1 MLNKKMNKFEN
12 FAHKLIFRKVAVA
25 KDKRYALSMV
35 KIENKNYLYPAIAK
49 SIYSH
54 RQLLSTLVV
63 SEFPKFDEIKKIP
76 PIILRKGGLE
86 DELIWTASILSM
98 YKDRLEYFVTLKN
111 DYYSLLYNNEPE
123 MALNKLDEIESIFG
137 YSLWLVRSKIYC
149 IYLKDGS
156 IKKQEYIE
164 DIIDKKQYQNDFEL
178 QFIINY
184 SNAIEGNKEYEEY
197 KNTIKD
203 IYKNLNIGYERVS
216 HNLYRLA
223 PDEVVNI
230 NNYDH
235 IISQEEIRT
244 IIDRYETFIF
254 SLYSSVAKGLVSDIL
269 LERLENLF
277 EVENEELLKNCFK
290 SYKYSCD
297 FEEKDFHPYNEYTKG
312 NYSWFTNNS
321 VDNLNL
327 MASAL
332 ANLDKKL
339 DEINLKNKIINS
351 IKNILNNINQKDEI
365 NFLKKHVALNFGNSY
380 CYQILIALN
389 EFDGEYLDNFENI
402 LFLNKNPKTYIRLMK
417 NNQINDKCLDDNISL
432 FLLNSLKLNDVNM
445 LDKIKN
451 SIPENR
457 FNNYLGIIKL
467 NSNDYNGALRLFS
480 CNEESSNNYIKRQA
494 KVNIFNTYIKANYS
508 NKALE
513 FFADE
518 IINNGSID
526 NRIDAL
532 EFFKNNYGEV
542 SILES
547 INFSILVDYLKKNK
561 LIDPIFDLNLSDL
574 LDYVLIKHNIDSP
587 IELFDFYENN
597 LSKSVKYY
605 LKNICTLNIIDSLP
619 IYKYL
624 DEVEL
629 LRIQICQKLVD
640 LDVDNS
646 KQYRSEIAQITK
658 NIEVSR
664 LFKVV
669 ETGRIF
675 VDTESLKPIVFEST
689 SRGLEKCKE
698 ILSNDI
704 HETNQKL
711 KEILNSI
718 YKDQYPQLKNVYLPK
733 NELEES
739 YFNISRNIIDE
750 FYFNPAYGLDT
761 HISTAIRHGW
771 LEGYLTKPFIES
783 RIHFELIEGKY
794 IVNEDWDDMLMN
806 VNVKFKKEL
815 QRDLIASNKK
825 LNDGIKTYL
834 NKKLQ
839 FDAIDGNEKNSLFN
853 IFWLKEQHDEV
864 VDFIKEDTLVEEL
877 IEKIFFICRNNLEGD
892 LMNIREDIDKFSE
905 QIINQLDRIS
915 EKMVKSLDRNYLSDH
930 LNRIIQAKENF
941 HDKMQTVKSWFY
953 ISTDLGLESFPI
965 THAVSVCIKQIE
977 NCFGTGKP
985 NIIFNDKSEHLNGEY
1000 FEGLCKILFLLI
1012 QNAIIHNDFTND
1024 DNLDLDLKIFDNAL
1038 HIVCSNLISTD
1049 KDINQFRKDLAIA
1062 QTNLTVN
1069 RACLEGGS
1077 GLSKIKVIA
1086 EFDFKKEFDIKLDV
1100 SDDYLFSVFIVIKD
1114 INDLRC

>member
-1 MLNKKMNKFEN
+1 MLHKKANKFETL
-12 FAHKLIFRKVAVA
+12 AHKIVFRKVAAA
-25 KDKRYALSMV
+25 KEKRYALSIV

-49 SIYSH
+49 SICSH
-54 RQLLSTLVV
+54 RQLISTLVV
-63 SEFPKFDEIKKIP
+63 SEFPNFNEIKKIP
-76 PIILRKGGLE
+76 QLILKKGNLE

-98 YKDRLEYFVTLKN
+98 YKDQLELFATLKN
-111 DYYSLLYNNEPE
+111 EYYNLLYNDEPQI
-123 MALNKLDEIESIFG
+123 AFNKLDQIENTFG

-164 DIIDKKQYQNDFEL
+164 NIVENKQYQNDFEL

-184 SNAIEGNKEYEEY
+184 SNAIEDNKEYEEY
-197 KNTIKD
+197 KGTIKD
-203 IYKNLNIGYERVS
+203 IYKNLNIENERVS

-223 PDEVVNI
+223 PDEVITI

-235 IISQEEIRT
+235 IISQEEIRA

-254 SLYSSVAKGLVSDIL
+254 SLYSSVSKGLVSNAF
-269 LERLENLF
+269 LERLEKIF
-277 EVENEELLKNCFK
+277 DIENEELIRNSYS
-290 SYKYSCD
+290 SYKNFYG
-297 FEEKDFHPYNEYTKG
+297 FEKEDFHPYNEYTKG
-312 NYSWFTNNS
+312 NYSWFLNNS
-321 VDNLNL
+321 VENLNL
-327 MASAL
+327 IASAL
-332 ANLDKKL
+332 ANLDKNL
-339 DEINLKNKIINS
+339 EEINLKNKIINS
-351 IKNILNNINQKDEI
+351 IKNILNNINQKNEI
-365 NFLKKHVALNFGNSY
+365 NFLKKHIALNFGNSY

-389 EFDGEYLDNFENI
+389 EFDGENIDGFENV
-402 LFLNKNPKTYIRLMK
+402 LFLNKNPKTYIRLLK
-417 NNQINDKCLDDNISL
+417 DNEIDNKYLNENISL
-432 FLLNSLKLNDVNM
+432 VLLNSLKLNNIDM
-445 LDKIKN
+445 LDKIKPC
-451 SIPENR
+451 IPENR
-457 FNNYLGIIKL
+457 FNNYLGIIRL
-467 NSNDYNGALRLFS
+467 NNENYAGALELFRG
-480 CNEESSNNYIKRQA
+480 NEKSINNYIKRQA
-494 KVNIFNTYIKANYS
+494 KLNIFNTYLKANYS
-508 NKALE
+508 NKALD
-513 FFADE
+513 FFAEE

-526 NRIDAL
+526 NRIDAV
-532 EFFKNNYGEV
+532 EFFKKNYGDTA
-542 SILES
+542 ILGN

-574 LDYVLIKHNIDSP
+574 LDYVLIKHNIDNP

-597 LSKSVKYY
+597 LNNSVKYF
-605 LKNICTLNIIDSLP
+605 LKNICTLNVIDSLP
-619 IYKYL
+619 IYTHL

-640 LDVDNS
+640 LDVENS
-646 KQYRSEIAQITK
+646 KQYRSEIALITK

-698 ILSNDI
+698 LLSLDKQTI
-704 HETNQKL
+704 NQKL

-739 YFNISRNIIDE
+739 YFNISRNVIDE

-761 HISTAIRHGW
+761 HVSTAIRHGW

-783 RIHFELIEGKY
+783 RIHFELIDGKFK
-794 IVNEDWDDMLMN
+794 INEQWGDMLNN

-839 FDAIDGNEKNSLFN
+839 FDAIDCNEKNSLFN
-853 IFWLKEQHDEV
+853 IFWHKDQHDEV
-864 VDFIKEDTLVEEL
+864 VDFIKDDTLVEEL
-877 IEKIFFICRNNLEGD
+877 IEKIFFICRNNLERD
-892 LMNIREDIDKFSE
+892 LAIIREDIDKFSE
-905 QIINQLDRIS
+905 QIINHLDRIS

-930 LNRIIQAKENF
+930 LNCIIQAKENF
-941 HDKMQTVKSWFY
+941 HDKMLTVKSWFY

-1000 FEGLCKILFLLI
+1000 FEGLCKILFLLL
-1012 QNAIIHNDFTND
+1012 QNAIIHNEFTND
-1024 DNLDLDLKIFDNAL
+1024 DNLDLDLKIIDNAL
-1038 HIVCSNLISTD
+1038 HIVCSNFISSD
-1049 KDINQFRKDLAIA
+1049 KDIKQFRKDLAIA

-1086 EFDFKKEFDIKLDV
+1086 EFDFKKEFDIKLDI

>member
-1 MLNKKMNKFEN
+1 MLHKKANKFETL
-12 FAHKLIFRKVAVA
+12 AHKIVFRKVAAA
-25 KDKRYALSMV
+25 KEKRYALSIV

-49 SIYSH
+49 SICSH
-54 RQLLSTLVV
+54 RQLISTLVV
-63 SEFPKFDEIKKIP
+63 SEFPNFDEIKKIP
-76 PIILRKGGLE
+76 QLILKKGNLE

-98 YKDRLEYFVTLKN
+98 YKDQLELFATLKN
-111 DYYSLLYNNEPE
+111 EYYSLLYNDEPQI
-123 MALNKLDEIESIFG
+123 ALNKLDQIENTFG

-164 DIIDKKQYQNDFEL
+164 NIVENKQYQNDFEL

-184 SNAIEGNKEYEEY
+184 SNAIEDNKEYEEY
-197 KNTIKD
+197 KGTIKD
-203 IYKNLNIGYERVS
+203 IYKNLNIENERVS

-223 PDEVVNI
+223 PDEVITI

-235 IISQEEIRT
+235 IISQEEIRA

-254 SLYSSVAKGLVSDIL
+254 SLYSSVSKGLVSNAF
-269 LERLENLF
+269 LERLEKIF
-277 EVENEELLKNCFK
+277 DMENEELIRNCYS
-290 SYKYSCD
+290 SYKSFYGFEKRD
-297 FEEKDFHPYNEYTKG
+297 FYPYNEYTKG
-312 NYSWFTNNS
+312 NYSWFLNNS
-321 VDNLNL
+321 VENLNL
-327 MASAL
+327 IASAL
-332 ANLDKKL
+332 ANLDKNL
-339 DEINLKNKIINS
+339 EEINLKNKIINS
-351 IKNILNNINQKDEI
+351 IKNILNNINQKNEI
-365 NFLKKHVALNFGNSY
+365 NFLKKHIALNFGNSY

-389 EFDGEYLDNFENI
+389 EFDGENIDGFENV
-402 LFLNKNPKTYIRLMK
+402 LFLNKNPKTYIRLLK
-417 NNQINDKCLDDNISL
+417 DNEIDNKYLNENISL
-432 FLLNSLKLNDVNM
+432 VLLNSLKLNDIDM
-445 LDKIKN
+445 LNKIKTC
-451 SIPENR
+451 IPENR
-457 FNNYLGIIKL
+457 FNNYLGIIRL
-467 NSNDYNGALRLFS
+467 NNENYAGALELFRD
-480 CNEESSNNYIKRQA
+480 NEKSFNNYIKRQA
-494 KVNIFNTYIKANYS
+494 KLNIFNTYLKANYS
-508 NKALE
+508 NKALD
-513 FFADE
+513 FFAEE

-526 NRIDAL
+526 NRIDAV
-532 EFFKNNYGEV
+532 EFFKKNYGQTD
-542 SILES
+542 ILEN

-574 LDYVLIKHNIDSP
+574 LDYVLIKHNIDNP
-587 IELFDFYENN
+587 IELFDFYEDNLNN
-597 LSKSVKYY
+597 SVKYF
-605 LKNICTLNIIDSLP
+605 LKNICTLNVIDSLP
-619 IYKYL
+619 IYTHL

-640 LDVDNS
+640 LDVENT
-646 KQYRSEIAQITK
+646 KQYRSEIALITK

-698 ILSNDI
+698 LLSLDKHTI
-704 HETNQKL
+704 NQKL

-739 YFNISRNIIDE
+739 YFNISRNVIDE

-761 HISTAIRHGW
+761 HVSRAIRHGW

-783 RIHFELIEGKY
+783 RIHFELIDGKFK
-794 IVNEDWDDMLMN
+794 INEEWSDMLNN

-853 IFWLKEQHDEV
+853 IFWLKDQHDEV

-877 IEKIFFICRNNLEGD
+877 IEKIFFICRNNLERD
-892 LMNIREDIDKFSE
+892 LTIIREDIDKFSE

-930 LNRIIQAKENF
+930 LNCIIQAKENF
-941 HDKMQTVKSWFY
+941 HDKMLTVKSWFY

-1012 QNAIIHNDFTND
+1012 QNAIIHNEFTND
-1024 DNLDLDLKIFDNAL
+1024 DNLDLDLKIIDNAL
-1038 HIVCSNLISTD
+1038 HIVCSNLISSD
-1049 KDINQFRKDLAIA
+1049 KDIKQFRKDLAIA

-1086 EFDFKKEFDIKLDV
+1086 EFDFKKEFDIKLDI
-1100 SDDYLFSVFIVIKD
+1100 SDDYLFFVFIVIKD

>member
-1 MLNKKMNKFEN
+1 MLHKKVNNFEAL
-12 FAHKLIFRKVAVA
+12 AHKLVFRKIAAA
-25 KDKRYALSMV
+25 KEKRHALSIV
-35 KIENKNYLYPAIAK
+35 KVESKNYLYPAIAK
-49 SIYSH
+49 SIFSH

-63 SEFPKFDEIKKIP
+63 SEFPNFDKIKKIP
-76 PIILRKGGLE
+76 PIILRKGSLE
-86 DELIWTASILSM
+86 DELIWAASILSI
-98 YKDRLEYFVTLKN
+98 YKEKLELFATLKN
-111 DYYSLLYNNEPE
+111 EYYNLLYHSDPQI
-123 MALNKLDEIESIFG
+123 ALDKLDQIENIFG

-156 IKKQEYIE
+156 LKQQEYIE
-164 DIIDKKQYQNDFEL
+164 NIIEKEQYQNDFEL

-184 SNAIEGNKEYEEY
+184 SNAIEESKEYDEY
-197 KNTIKD
+197 KSTIKD
-203 IYKNLNIGYERVS
+203 IYKNLNIDYERVS

-223 PDEVVNI
+223 PDEVI
-230 NNYDH
+230 TLKNYDH
-235 IISQEEIRT
+235 LLSQEEIRT
-244 IIDRYETFIF
+244 IIDRYETFVF
-254 SLYSSVAKGLVSDIL
+254 SLYSSVAKGLVSDIF
-269 LERLENLF
+269 LERLEKIF
-277 EVENEELLKNCFK
+277 DIENEELIKNCYA
-290 SYKYSCD
+290 SYKYLNEFKKS
-297 FEEKDFHPYNEYTKG
+297 DFHPYNEYTKG
-312 NYSWFTNNS
+312 NYSWFLNNS
-321 VDNLNL
+321 VENLNL
-327 MASAL
+327 IASAL
-332 ANLDKKL
+332 ANLDQNL
-339 DEINLKNKIINS
+339 EEFNLKNKIINS
-351 IKNILNNINQKDEI
+351 IKNILNNIDQKNEI
-365 NFLKKHVALNFGNSY
+365 NLLKKHVVLNFGNLY
-380 CYQILIALN
+380 CYQILIAIN
-389 EFDGEYLDNFENI
+389 EFDDENVDGFENL
-402 LFLNKNPKTYIRLMK
+402 LFLNKNPKTYLRLLK
-417 NNQINDKCLDDNISL
+417 DHCVNDESLNENISL
-432 FLLNSLKLNDVNM
+432 TLLNSLRNNDVNM
-445 LDKIKN
+445 LLRIED
-451 SIPENR
+451 SIPKNR
-457 FNNYLGIIKL
+457 FNNYFGIIEL
-467 NSNDYNGALRLFS
+467 NKENYNKALELFRY
-480 CNEESSNNYIKRQA
+480 NEKSSNNYIKRQA
-494 KVNIFNTYIKANYS
+494 KINIFNTYLKANYS
-508 NKALE
+508 DKALD
-513 FFADE
+513 FFAEE

-532 EFFKNNYGEV
+532 EFFRKNYGETT
-542 SILES
+542 ILED

-574 LDYVLIKHNIDSP
+574 LDYVLIKHNIENP
-587 IELFDFYENN
+587 MELFNFYDDN
-597 LSKSVKYY
+597 LCNSVKYY
-605 LKNICTLNIIDSLP
+605 LKNICTLNVIDSLP
-619 IYKYL
+619 IYTHL
-624 DEVEL
+624 DDVEL

-640 LDVDNS
+640 LDVGNS
-646 KQYRSEIAQITK
+646 KQYRTEIAQITK

-675 VDTESLKPIVFEST
+675 VDTESLKPIVFESA

-698 ILSNDI
+698 FLSMDEHTI
-704 HETNQKL
+704 NQKF

-739 YFNISRNIIDE
+739 YFSISRNIIDE

-761 HISTAIRHGW
+761 HVSTAIRHGW

-783 RIHFELIEGKY
+783 KIHFELIDGKFK
-794 IVNEDWDDMLMN
+794 INEEWDEMLNNIN
-806 VNVKFKKEL
+806 VNFKKEL

-825 LNDGIKTYL
+825 LNDGIKNYL

-839 FDAIDGNEKNSLFN
+839 FDTIDGNEKNSLFN
-853 IFWLKEQHDEV
+853 VFWHKEQHDEV

-877 IEKIFFICRNNLEGD
+877 IEKIFFICRNNLERD
-892 LMNIREDIDKFSE
+892 LAVIREDIDKFSE

-930 LNRIIQAKENF
+930 LNNIIQAKENF
-941 HDKMQTVKSWFY
+941 HDKMLTVKGWFY

-985 NIIFNDKSEHLNGEY
+985 NIIFNDKSEHLSGEY

-1012 QNAIIHNDFTND
+1012 QNAIIHNEFAND
-1024 DNLDLDLKIFDNAL
+1024 DNLNLDLEIVDNAL
-1038 HIVCSNLISTD
+1038 HVICSNLISID
-1049 KDINQFRKDLAIA
+1049 KNIEQFRRDLAVA

-1100 SDDYLFSVFIVIKD
+1100 NDDFLFSVFITIRN

>member
-1 MLNKKMNKFEN
+1 MLLKKVNKFETL
-12 FAHKLIFRKVAVA
+12 AHKLVFRKVAAA
-25 KDKRYALSMV
+25 KEKRHALSIV
-35 KIENKNYLYPAIAK
+35 KGENKNYLYPAIAK
-49 SIYSH
+49 SIWSH
-54 RQLLSTLVV
+54 RQLISTLVV
-63 SEFPKFDEIKKIP
+63 SEFPNFDEIKKIP
-76 PIILRKGGLE
+76 PIILKKGNLE

-98 YKDRLEYFVTLKN
+98 YKEKIELFAFLKN
-111 DYYSLLYNNEPE
+111 EYYNLLYNNEPQI
-123 MALNKLDEIESIFG
+123 ALNKLDEIESIFG
-137 YSLWLVRSKIYC
+137 YSLWLIKSKIYC

-156 IKKQEYIE
+156 TNQQEYIE
-164 DIIDKKQYQNDFEL
+164 SIIEKKQYQNDFEL

-184 SNAIEGNKEYEEY
+184 SNAIEDNKEYEEY
-197 KNTIKD
+197 KSTIKD
-203 IYKNLNIGYERVS
+203 IYKNLNIDYERVS

-223 PDEVVNI
+223 PDEVINI

-235 IISQEEIRT
+235 ILSQEEIRT

-254 SLYSSVAKGLVSDIL
+254 SLYSSVAKGLVSNVF
-269 LERLENLF
+269 LERLEKIFNIK
-277 EVENEELLKNCFK
+277 NEYLIKNCYI
-290 SYKYSCD
+290 SYKSLYG
-297 FEEKDFHPYNEYTKG
+297 FEKNDFHPYNEYTKG
-312 NYSWFTNNS
+312 NYSWFLNNS
-321 VDNLNL
+321 IENLNL
-327 MASAL
+327 IASAL
-332 ANLDKKL
+332 ANLDQNL
-339 DEINLKNKIINS
+339 EETSLKNKIINS
-351 IKNILNNINQKDEI
+351 LKNILNNINQKKEI
-365 NFLKKHVALNFGNSY
+365 NFLKKHIALNFGNTY

-389 EFDGEYLDNFENI
+389 EFENNHIDSFENI
-402 LFLNKNPKTYIRLMK
+402 LFLNKNPKTYIRLLE
-417 NNQINDKCLDDNISL
+417 NNKIDDKDLNENISL
-432 FLLNSLKLNDVNM
+432 ILLKSLKINNIEL

-451 SIPENR
+451 LIPKNR
-457 FNNYLGIIKL
+457 FNNYLGIINL
-467 NSNDYNGALRLFS
+467 NNEDYTGALELFKY
-480 CNEESSNNYIKRQA
+480 NENSSNNYIKRQA
-494 KVNIFNTYIKANYS
+494 KINIFNTYLKANYS

-526 NRIDAL
+526 NRIDAV
-532 EFFKNNYGEV
+532 EFFNKNYGEI
-542 SILES
+542 SILEN

-587 IELFDFYENN
+587 IELFDFYNNN
-597 LSKSVKYY
+597 LSNSVKYY

-619 IYKYL
+619 IYMHL

-640 LDVDNS
+640 LDIDNT

-675 VDTESLKPIVFEST
+675 VDTESLKPIVFESA
-689 SRGLEKCKE
+689 SRGLDKCKE
-698 ILSNDI
+698 FLSMDKHTI
-704 HETNQKL
+704 NQKL

-771 LEGYLTKPFIES
+771 LEGYLTKPFIEN
-783 RIHFELIEGKY
+783 RIHFELIYGKFK
-794 IVNEDWDDMLMN
+794 INEEWNSKLN
-806 VNVKFKKEL
+806 NINVKFKKEL

-839 FDAIDGNEKNSLFN
+839 FDSIDGNEKNSLFN
-853 IFWLKEQHDEV
+853 IFWLKDQHDEV
-864 VDFIKEDTLVEEL
+864 VDFIKEDTLAEEL
-877 IEKIFFICRNNLEGD
+877 IEKIFFICRNNLERD
-892 LMNIREDIDKFSE
+892 LTIIREDIDQFSE
-905 QIINQLDRIS
+905 QMINQLDRIS

-930 LNRIIQAKENF
+930 LNSIIQAKENF
-941 HDKMQTVKSWFY
+941 HDKMLTVKSWFY

-985 NIIFNDKSEHLNGEY
+985 NIIFNDKSEHLSGEY

-1012 QNAIIHNDFTND
+1012 QNAIIHNEFTDN
-1024 DNLDLDLKIFDNAL
+1024 DNLDLDLQIIDNTL

-1049 KDINQFRKDLAIA
+1049 KDIKQFRENLAVT

-1100 SDDYLFSVFIVIKD
+1100 NNDYLFSVFIIIRD